1 MTNEEVVHELQY
13 LIGLPYEGSI
23 KTAITQATGRTRVV
37 GPNEMSTREFDP
49 ERVHVRVDASG
60 AVSGFAFN

>member
-1 MTNEEVVHELQY
+1 MSNEEIVHALQH
-13 LIGLPYEGSI
+13 LIGMPYEASI
-23 KTAITQATGRTRVV
+23 KTNITQVTGRTRVV
-37 GPNEMSTREFDP
+37 GPNEMCTREFDP